1 MSGGASPGDRPPI
14 STPHSA
20 LRIPHCGGRGGRVKI
35 AVLFDT
41 LHPEWEDADYRK
53 EVEAKVEEAEYDVA
67 RALIRNGHDVL
78 MVGVAE
84 ELRPMLERLAA
95 FQPKLVFNGGES
107 FRGHARPEYGLA
119 AGLQMHGH
127 RYTRSPPR
135 GLLVAA
141 NKALAKKTLA

>member
-1 MSGGASPGDRPPI
+1 MSGGASLGDRPPI

-67 RALIRNGHDVL
+67 RALSRNGHDVL

-84 ELRPMLERLAA
+84 EIRPMLERPAA
-95 FQPKLVFNGGES
+95 FQPKLVFDGSRSLRANEPDAYVVPAVLVIQG
-107 FRGHARPEYGLA
+107 Y
-119 AGLQMHGH
+119 
-127 RYTRSPPR
+127 RYSGP
-135 GLLVAA
+135 
-141 NKALAKKTLA
+141 